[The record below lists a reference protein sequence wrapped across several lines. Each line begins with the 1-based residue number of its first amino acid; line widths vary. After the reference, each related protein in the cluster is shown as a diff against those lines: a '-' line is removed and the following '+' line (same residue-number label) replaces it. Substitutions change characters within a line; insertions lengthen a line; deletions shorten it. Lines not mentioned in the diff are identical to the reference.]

1 MQLSQPQLD
10 AFERDGYVFVPGLF
24 SASEIRLLRAEVDRL
39 VTLDREEILR
49 DETGELR
56 AALAMERYSE
66 PFARLV
72 RHPRL
77 VEPALQILGGA
88 VYAHQYKIVA
98 KEPFGRLDFP
108 WHQDFASWH
117 AYDGMPEPRAM
128 NYAVFLDD
136 VSEFNGP
143 ISFIPGSHRAGMI
156 EGTDAPLP
164 GGKSPLYTLAP
175 DTVAGLVQA
184 GGMVAPKGPAGS
196 AVFFHGCMAHASG
209 PNISPWTRYIVYL
222 TANRV
227 DNHIRK
233 PTRPDFYANQDFTP
247 LEPLADDCLLELAAR
262 HAAA

>member
-1 MQLSQPQLD
+1 MRLDDRQLD
-10 AFERDGYVFVPGLF
+10 AFDRDGFIFVPEMFSAREVALLRTEIDRFMVLERD
-24 SASEIRLLRAEVDRL
+24 
-39 VTLDREEILR
+39 EILR
-49 DETGELR
+49 DDSGELR

-77 VEPALQILGGA
+77 LEPAQQVLDGA

-98 KEPFGRLDFP
+98 KDPFGRLDFP

-128 NYAVFLDD
+128 NYAVFLDP

-143 ISFIPGSHRAGMI
+143 ITFIPGSHREGRIAG
-156 EGTDAPLP
+156 GDAPLP
-164 GGKSPLYTLAP
+164 GGKSPLYTL
-175 DTVAGLVQA
+175 DRQTVARLA
-184 GGMVAPKGPAGS
+184 ADGGMVAPKGPAGS
-196 AVFFHGCMAHASG
+196 AVFFHGCLAHASG
-209 PNISPWTRYIVYL
+209 PNISPSTRYIVYL

-227 DNHIRK
+227 DNQIRR
-233 PTRPDFYANQDFTP
+233 PTRPDYYANQDFTP
-247 LEPLADDCLLELAAR
+247 LQPLADDCLLALADA